1 MLVDEAK
8 EVLRENLE
16 DYLIKKGIKTNNNFK
31 CFNSGAHKHND
42 KNPSMS
48 FIKNS
53 SRCYCHSCNK
63 SYDIFDLIG
72 LDYGLTEFK
81 DQLNKAGELYNI
93 KIEWTNNSLQE
104 TKTTIKK
111 AESSQ
116 KNTNNESESIILENS
131 ILASQ
136 SSKALKYLESRC
148 IKKET
153 ADRFNL
159 RYSPNLKGIEAL
171 IIPTSKNTYI
181 ARNINECTKEN
192 RYRKTKGEF
201 IQFNIKA
208 LETSNAPIFITEGE
222 IDAISIIQAGGE
234 AIALGGQAIDKVFNK
249 ALELGIKQP
258 LIIALDNDET
268 GKANTEKIKERK
280 EELKRQGLKL
290 YFPDIQSLFNEC
302 KDANELLK
310 KNDFYFESIINDLIS
325 NAENLEETER
335 QEAILKLKRDSV
347 ASYKADFEQ
356 AIENSKTTTFIP
368 TGFKSLDSLLD
379 GGLYSGLYIVGAI
392 SSLGK
397 TTLCLQI
404 TDQIA
409 QNSKKD
415 VLIFSLE
422 MSKKELIAKSISR
435 QTSILDIERSK
446 SNTNAKTT
454 RGILTGSKYANYS
467 EEELKLIR
475 DAKEIY
481 FSDIAPN
488 VYIYEG
494 VGNIGVNQIRERVE
508 TYTKATGQAPIVL
521 IDYIQ
526 LLQPAPESRF
536 STDKQITDYNVMELK
551 RISRDFNT
559 AIIGISSFNRDNYT
573 APVNMASFKESGAI
587 EYSSDVL
594 IGLQYKAFSELSS
607 SGNSSSK
614 EKNKERVAEI
624 TADINQRAREKR
636 AIEIQVVILKN
647 RNGNRGAIDLDF
659 YPMFNKFNEPRN
671 R

>member
-1 MLVDEAK
+1 MQANEAK
-8 EVLRENLE
+8 ELLKEKLE
-16 DYLIKKGIKTNNNFK
+16 DYLTTHKGINTKNNFR
-31 CFNSGAHKHND
+31 CFNSGAHKNND

-48 FIKNS
+48 YDKNNLQ
-53 SRCYCHSCNK
+53 CHCFSCNAK
-63 SYDIFDLIG
+63 YDIFDLIG
-72 LDYGLTEFK
+72 LDYGIPGKENFIA
-81 DQLNKAGELYNI
+81 QLNKAGELYNI
-93 KIEWTNNSLQE
+93 TIEHNSTTGSQAVKQTEKSQNNTDSE
-104 TKTTIKK
+104 
-111 AESSQ
+111 AERL
-116 KNTNNESESIILENS
+116 ILEKS

-136 SSKALKYLESRC
+136 SPKALKYLESRC

-171 IIPTSKNTYI
+171 IFPTGANTYN

-192 RYRKTKGEF
+192 RYRKAKGEF

-208 LETSNAPIFITEGE
+208 LETSEKPIFITEGE
-222 IDAISIIQAGGE
+222 IDALSIIQAGGE
-234 AIALGGQAIDKVFNK
+234 AIALGGQAIETVLNK
-249 ALELGIKQP
+249 ALQLQIKQP

-268 GKANTEKIKERK
+268 GKANTEKLKARK
-280 EELKRQGLKL
+280 EELKEKGLKL
-290 YFPDIQSLFNEC
+290 YFPDIQSLFNDC
-302 KDANELLK
+302 KDANELLQ
-310 KNDFYFESIINDLIS
+310 KNDFYFEGVIGDLIN
-325 NAENLEETER
+325 NAVNLEETER

-347 ASYKADFEQ
+347 ASYKADFVKS
-356 AIENSKTTTFIP
+356 IEESKTASFIP
-368 TGFKSLDSLLD
+368 TGFKSLDNLLD

-409 QNSKKD
+409 QLEKKD

-435 QTSILDIERSK
+435 QTSILDIERSN

-454 RGILTGSKYANYS
+454 RGILTGSKYNNYN
-467 EEELKLIR
+467 ERELQLIK
-475 DAKEIY
+475 DATELY
-481 FSDIAPN
+481 FKDIAPN

-494 VGNIGVNQIRERVE
+494 MGNIGAKQIRERVE
-508 TYTKATGQAPIVL
+508 AYQKITGRAPVVL

-559 AIIGISSFNRDNYT
+559 AVIGISSFNRDNYT

-607 SGNSSSK
+607 NASSK
-614 EKNKERVAEI
+614 DKNKERVAEI
-624 TADINQRAREKR
+624 TADINARAKEKR
-636 AIEIQVVILKN
+636 AIEIQLVILKN
-647 RNGNRGAIDLDF
+647 RNGNKGVVDLEF
-659 YPMFNKFNEPRN
+659 FPMFNKFIEPRN